1 MRFQSTIELGGKTA
15 TGLEVPPQ
23 IVADLG
29 GRKRPAV
36 RVTINGYTY
45 RSTVASM
52 GGRFMLPL
60 SAEHRAEAGVAA
72 GDQVDVDLELD
83 TDPRTIDVPDDLQA
97 ALAAARAARRSFDE
111 LSYSE
116 QRRHVVSVTEAKT
129 LETRARRIG
138 KVVDSVRVG

>member
-60 SAEHRAEAGVAA
+60 SAEHREGAGVAA

-83 TDPRTIDVPDDLQA
+83 SDPRTVDVPDDLQA
-97 ALAAARAARRSFDE
+97 ALAAPPEARRSFDE

-116 QRRHVVSVTEAKT
+116 QRRHVVSVMEAKT
-129 LETRARRIG
+129 PETRARRIG
-138 KVVDSVRVG
+138 KVVDSLRVG